1 MTVQYTV
8 YKFCYCCN
16 VNRRG
21 LEKLV
26 SPGGWVDN
34 CMTQGVKGIFEL
46 MRRGFDRWRFDREG
60 QVEKELE
67 ARGVLDPNVLPYY
80 PYRDDA
86 IPLYKVIKKYVSTVV
101 SEVYGE

>member
-1 MTVQYTV
+1 MP
-8 YKFCYCCN
+8 CPSH
-16 VNRRG
+16 RRG

-46 MRRGFDRWRFDREG
+46 MKRGFDRWRFDREG

-67 ARGVLDPNVLPYY
+67 ARGVLDPEILPYY

-86 IPLYKVIKKYVSTVV
+86 IPLYKVIKKYVNTVV
-101 SEVYGE
+101 KHHYGRSH